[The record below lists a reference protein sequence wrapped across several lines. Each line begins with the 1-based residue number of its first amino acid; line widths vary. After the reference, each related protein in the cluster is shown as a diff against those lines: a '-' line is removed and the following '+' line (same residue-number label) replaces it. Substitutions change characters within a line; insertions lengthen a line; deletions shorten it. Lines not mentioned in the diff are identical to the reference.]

1 MSNPFSQTPPASL
14 AGNLDQAERVSTFLT
29 RVYGWMFLGLAITGA
44 VAYAVAGSPT
54 LIQAL
59 VSNRLLFWL
68 VLLAP
73 IGFVWALSAKV
84 DSLSPGQ
91 AAALFATYAALNGVT
106 FAFILLVYT
115 GESVATTFLTSAGA
129 FGGLALY
136 GTVTKRN
143 LEGVGQFAMM
153 GLFGLLIAMLVGF
166 FWHSDTLQFV
176 ISVVGVIVFTCLT
189 AYRAQQLR
197 AMALALPEGQ
207 LGSYA
212 VVGALGLYLAFVNLF
227 LFLLRFMGRSRN

>member
-1 MSNPFSQTPPASL
+1 MSNPFSQAPSASV
-14 AGNLDQAERVSTFLT
+14 AGGLDQAERVSAFLT
-29 RVYGWMFLGLAITGA
+29 KVYGWMFIGLAITAA
-44 VAYAVAGSPT
+44 VAYVVAGSPT

-59 VSNRLLFWL
+59 ISNRLLFWV

-73 IGFVWALSAKV
+73 LGFVWALSAKV
-84 DSLSPGQ
+84 NSLSPGQ
-91 AAALFATYAALNGVT
+91 AAALFASYAAINGVT
-106 FAFILLVYT
+106 FAFVLLAYT
-115 GESVATTFLTSAGA
+115 GTSVATTFMTSAGA
-129 FGGLALY
+129 FGALALY

-143 LEGVGQFAMM
+143 LEGVGQFAVM

-207 LGSYA
+207 IGAYA